1 MQWLLLIKEEGENN
15 MAGMSKTINSCSAT
29 NSKGIRD
36 IINSKDINKEQI
48 VSIVYAIDRFYC
60 FYYEQINMEK
70 FNNEHKE
77 EYNKEPVYYCKKCLS
92 LKIGYVAVL
101 EGSEYCEDCNS
112 TNIEKATIEEWDK
125 MFFNRYGYHYL
136 EEFKDK

>member
-1 MQWLLLIKEEGENN
+1 MLLLKEEGENN
-15 MAGMSKTINSCSAT
+15 MAGMLKTMNSCSAT
-29 NSKGIRD
+29 TSKGLRD
-36 IINSKDINKEQI
+36 TINSKDINKEQI

-101 EGSEYCEDCNS
+101 DGSEYCEDCNS
-112 TNIEKATIEEWDK
+112 TNIGKAPIEEWDE

>member
-1 MQWLLLIKEEGENN
+1 MLLLKEEGENN
-15 MAGMSKTINSCSAT
+15 MAGMLKTMNSCSAT
-29 NSKGIRD
+29 TSKELRD
-36 IINSKDINKEQI
+36 TINSKDINKEQI

>member
-1 MQWLLLIKEEGENN
+1 MLKTMNRCSGATSKELCDY
-15 MAGMSKTINSCSAT
+15 IN
-29 NSKGIRD
+29 K
-36 IINSKDINKEQI
+36 KDITKDQI
-48 VSIVYAIDRFYC
+48 VSIVYAINRFYC
-60 FYYEQINMEK
+60 FYYEQVNMEK

-112 TNIEKATIEEWDK
+112 TNIGKAPIEEWDK
-125 MFFNRYGYHYL
+125 MFFNKYGYHYL

>member
-1 MQWLLLIKEEGENN
+1 ML
-15 MAGMSKTINSCSAT
+15 KTMNSCSGT
-29 NSKGIRD
+29 TSKELRD
-36 IINSKDINKEQI
+36 NINKKDINKDQI
-48 VSIVYAIDRFYC
+48 VSIVYAINRFYC
-60 FYYEQINMEK
+60 FYYEQVNMEK

-112 TNIEKATIEEWDK
+112 TNIGKAPIEEWDK

>member
-1 MQWLLLIKEEGENN
+1 
-15 MAGMSKTINSCSAT
+15 
-29 NSKGIRD
+29 
-36 IINSKDINKEQI
+36 
-48 VSIVYAIDRFYC
+48 
-60 FYYEQINMEK
+60 MEK

-112 TNIEKATIEEWDK
+112 TNIGKAPIEEWDK
-125 MFFNRYGYHYL
+125 MFFKKYGYHYL
-136 EEFKDK
+136 DEFKDK

>member
-1 MQWLLLIKEEGENN
+1 MLLLKEEGENN
-15 MAGMSKTINSCSAT
+15 MAGMLKTINSCSGT
-29 NSKGIRD
+29 TSKELRD
-36 IINSKDINKEQI
+36 NINKKDITKDQI
-48 VSIVYAIDRFYC
+48 VSIVYAINRFYC

-112 TNIEKATIEEWDK
+112 TNIGKAPIEEWDK

>member
-1 MQWLLLIKEEGENN
+1 ML
-15 MAGMSKTINSCSAT
+15 KTINSCSGT
-29 NSKGIRD
+29 TSKELRD
-36 IINSKDINKEQI
+36 NINKKDITKDQI
-48 VSIVYAIDRFYC
+48 VDIVYAINRFYC

-101 EGSEYCEDCNS
+101 DGSEYCEDCNS
-112 TNIEKATIEEWDK
+112 TNIGKAPIEEWDK
-125 MFFNRYGYHYL
+125 MFFNKYGYHYL

>member
-1 MQWLLLIKEEGENN
+1 ML
-15 MAGMSKTINSCSAT
+15 KTINSCSGT
-29 NSKGIRD
+29 TSKELRD
-36 IINSKDINKEQI
+36 NINKKDITKDQI
-48 VSIVYAIDRFYC
+48 VDIVYAINRFYC
-60 FYYEQINMEK
+60 VYYEQVNMKK

-112 TNIEKATIEEWDK
+112 TNIGKAPIEEWDK
-125 MFFNRYGYHYL
+125 MFFNKYGYHYL

>member
-1 MQWLLLIKEEGENN
+1 ML
-15 MAGMSKTINSCSAT
+15 KTMNSCSGT
-29 NSKGIRD
+29 TSKELRD
-36 IINSKDINKEQI
+36 NINKKDITKDQI
-48 VSIVYAIDRFYC
+48 VSIVYAINRFYC
-60 FYYEQINMEK
+60 FYYEQVNMEK

-112 TNIEKATIEEWDK
+112 TNIGKAPIEEWDK
-125 MFFNRYGYHYL
+125 MFFNKYGYHYL

>member
-1 MQWLLLIKEEGENN
+1 
-15 MAGMSKTINSCSAT
+15 
-29 NSKGIRD
+29 
-36 IINSKDINKEQI
+36 
-48 VSIVYAIDRFYC
+48 
-60 FYYEQINMEK
+60 MEK
-70 FNNEHKE
+70 FINEHKQ
-77 EYNKEPVYYCKKCLS
+77 EYNQEPVYYCRKCLH

>member
-1 MQWLLLIKEEGENN
+1 ML
-15 MAGMSKTINSCSAT
+15 KTINSCSGT
-29 NSKGIRD
+29 TSKELRD
-36 IINSKDINKEQI
+36 NINKKDITKDQI
-48 VSIVYAIDRFYC
+48 VDIVYAINRFYC
-60 FYYEQINMEK
+60 FYYEQVNMEK

-101 EGSEYCEDCNS
+101 ESSEYCEDCNS
-112 TNIEKATIEEWDK
+112 TNIGKAPIEEWDK
-125 MFFNRYGYHYL
+125 MFFNKYGYHYL

>member
-1 MQWLLLIKEEGENN
+1 MLLLKEEGENN
-15 MAGMSKTINSCSAT
+15 MAGMLKTINSCSGT
-29 NSKGIRD
+29 TSKELRD
-36 IINSKDINKEQI
+36 NINKKDITKDQI
-48 VSIVYAIDRFYC
+48 VDIVYAINRFYC
-60 FYYEQINMEK
+60 FYYEQVNMEK

-112 TNIEKATIEEWDK
+112 TDIGTTTIEEWDK
-125 MFFNRYGYHYL
+125 MFFKRYGYHYL
-136 EEFKDK
+136 DEFKDK

>member
-1 MQWLLLIKEEGENN
+1 ML
-15 MAGMSKTINSCSAT
+15 KTINSCSGT
-29 NSKGIRD
+29 TSKELRD
-36 IINSKDINKEQI
+36 NINKKDITKDQI
-48 VSIVYAIDRFYC
+48 VDIVYAINRFYC

-112 TNIEKATIEEWDK
+112 TNIGKAPIEEWDK
-125 MFFNRYGYHYL
+125 MFFNKYGYHYL

>member
-1 MQWLLLIKEEGENN
+1 ML
-15 MAGMSKTINSCSAT
+15 KTINSCSGT
-29 NSKGIRD
+29 TSKELRD
-36 IINSKDINKEQI
+36 NINKKDITKDQI
-48 VSIVYAIDRFYC
+48 VDIVYAINRFYC
-60 FYYEQINMEK
+60 FYYEQVNMEK

-112 TNIEKATIEEWDK
+112 TNIGKAPIEEWDK

>member
-1 MQWLLLIKEEGENN
+1 MLLLKEEGENN
-15 MAGMSKTINSCSAT
+15 MAGMLKTINSCSAT
-29 NSKGIRD
+29 TSKGLRD
-36 IINSKDINKEQI
+36 TINSKDINKEQI

-77 EYNKEPVYYCKKCLS
+77 EYNKEPIYYCKKCLS

-112 TNIEKATIEEWDK
+112 TNIEKAPIEEWDK
-125 MFFNRYGYHYL
+125 MFFKKYGYHYL

>member
-1 MQWLLLIKEEGENN
+1 
-15 MAGMSKTINSCSAT
+15 MAGILKTINSCSGT
-29 NSKGIRD
+29 TSKELRD
-36 IINSKDINKEQI
+36 NINKKDITKDQI
-48 VSIVYAIDRFYC
+48 VDIVYAINRFYC

-112 TNIEKATIEEWDK
+112 TNIGKAPIEEWDK
-125 MFFNRYGYHYL
+125 MFFNKYGYHYL

>member
-1 MQWLLLIKEEGENN
+1 MLLLKEEGENN
-15 MAGMSKTINSCSAT
+15 MAGMLKTINSCSGT
-29 NSKGIRD
+29 TSKELRD
-36 IINSKDINKEQI
+36 NINKKDITKDQI
-48 VSIVYAIDRFYC
+48 VDIVYAINRFYC
-60 FYYEQINMEK
+60 FYYEQVNMEK

-112 TNIEKATIEEWDK
+112 TDIGTTTIEEWDK
-125 MFFNRYGYHYL
+125 MFFNKYGYHYL

>member
-1 MQWLLLIKEEGENN
+1 ML
-15 MAGMSKTINSCSAT
+15 KTMNSCSGT
-29 NSKGIRD
+29 TSKELRD
-36 IINSKDINKEQI
+36 NINKKDINKDQI
-48 VSIVYAIDRFYC
+48 VSIVYAINRFYC
-60 FYYEQINMEK
+60 FYYEQVNMEK

-112 TNIEKATIEEWDK
+112 TNIGKAPIEEWDK
-125 MFFNRYGYHYL
+125 MFFNKYGYHYL

>member
-1 MQWLLLIKEEGENN
+1 
-15 MAGMSKTINSCSAT
+15 MAGMLKTINSCSGT
-29 NSKGIRD
+29 TSKELRD
-36 IINSKDINKEQI
+36 NINKKDITKDQI
-48 VSIVYAIDRFYC
+48 VDIVYAINRFYC
-60 FYYEQINMEK
+60 FYYEQVNMEK

-112 TNIEKATIEEWDK
+112 TNIGKAPIEEWDK

>member
-1 MQWLLLIKEEGENN
+1 ML
-15 MAGMSKTINSCSAT
+15 KTINSCSGT
-29 NSKGIRD
+29 TSKELRD
-36 IINSKDINKEQI
+36 NINKKDITKDQI
-48 VSIVYAIDRFYC
+48 VDIVYAINRFYC

-101 EGSEYCEDCNS
+101 DGSEYCEDCNS
-112 TNIEKATIEEWDK
+112 TNIGKAPIEEWDK

>member
-1 MQWLLLIKEEGENN
+1 MLLLKEEGENN
-15 MAGMSKTINSCSAT
+15 MAGMLKTINSCSGT
-29 NSKGIRD
+29 TSKELRD
-36 IINSKDINKEQI
+36 NINKKDITKDQI
-48 VSIVYAIDRFYC
+48 VDIVYAINRFYC
-60 FYYEQINMEK
+60 FYYEQVNMEK

-112 TNIEKATIEEWDK
+112 TNIGKAPIEEWDK
-125 MFFNRYGYHYL
+125 MFFNKYGYHYL

>member
-1 MQWLLLIKEEGENN
+1 
-15 MAGMSKTINSCSAT
+15 
-29 NSKGIRD
+29 
-36 IINSKDINKEQI
+36 
-48 VSIVYAIDRFYC
+48 
-60 FYYEQINMEK
+60 MEK

-77 EYNKEPVYYCKKCLS
+77 EYNKKPVYYCKKCLS

-112 TNIEKATIEEWDK
+112 TNIGKAPIEEWDK
-125 MFFNRYGYHYL
+125 MFFNKYGYHYL

>member
-1 MQWLLLIKEEGENN
+1 ML
-15 MAGMSKTINSCSAT
+15 KTINSCSGT
-29 NSKGIRD
+29 TSKELRD
-36 IINSKDINKEQI
+36 NINKKDITKDQI
-48 VSIVYAIDRFYC
+48 VDIVYAINRFYC
-60 FYYEQINMEK
+60 FYYEQVNMEK

-112 TNIEKATIEEWDK
+112 TNIGKAPIEEWDK
-125 MFFNRYGYHYL
+125 MFFNKYGYHYL

>member
-1 MQWLLLIKEEGENN
+1 ML
-15 MAGMSKTINSCSAT
+15 KTINSCSGT
-29 NSKGIRD
+29 TSKELRD
-36 IINSKDINKEQI
+36 NINKKDITKDQI
-48 VSIVYAIDRFYC
+48 VDIVYAINRFYC
-60 FYYEQINMEK
+60 FYYEQVNMEK

-101 EGSEYCEDCNS
+101 DGSEYCEDCNS
-112 TNIEKATIEEWDK
+112 TNIGKAPIEEWDK

>member
-1 MQWLLLIKEEGENN
+1 ML
-15 MAGMSKTINSCSAT
+15 KTINSCSGT
-29 NSKGIRD
+29 TSKELRD
-36 IINSKDINKEQI
+36 NINKKDITKDQI
-48 VSIVYAIDRFYC
+48 VDIVYAINRFYC
-60 FYYEQINMEK
+60 FYYEQVNMEK

-112 TNIEKATIEEWDK
+112 TNIGKAPIEEWDK
-125 MFFNRYGYHYL
+125 MFFNKNGYHYL

>member
-1 MQWLLLIKEEGENN
+1 
-15 MAGMSKTINSCSAT
+15 
-29 NSKGIRD
+29 
-36 IINSKDINKEQI
+36 
-48 VSIVYAIDRFYC
+48 
-60 FYYEQINMEK
+60 MEK
-70 FNNEHKE
+70 FNNERKE

>member
-1 MQWLLLIKEEGENN
+1 ML
-15 MAGMSKTINSCSAT
+15 KTINSCSGT
-29 NSKGIRD
+29 TSKELRD
-36 IINSKDINKEQI
+36 NINKKDITKDQI
-48 VSIVYAIDRFYC
+48 VDIVYAINRFYC
-60 FYYEQINMEK
+60 FYYEQINMKK

-112 TNIEKATIEEWDK
+112 TNIGKAPIEEWDK
-125 MFFNRYGYHYL
+125 MFFNKYGYHYL